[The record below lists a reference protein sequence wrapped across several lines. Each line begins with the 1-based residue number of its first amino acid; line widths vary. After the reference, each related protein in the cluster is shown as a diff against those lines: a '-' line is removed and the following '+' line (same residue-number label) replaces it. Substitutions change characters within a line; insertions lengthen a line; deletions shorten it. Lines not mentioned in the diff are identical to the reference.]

1 MRKSR
6 LAATATLIASS
17 CCAMARPCLIGR
29 MHTTMTRSTAT
40 QRGTLHTL
48 QSVTKTVASVVFG
61 VAITRGD
68 LKSIDV
74 PVLSFF
80 DTTKVANID
89 GRKRRMTVR
98 HLLTMT
104 GGIDWNGS
112 LPNADPQNTEIGLER
127 SADWISYTINRPM
140 MREPGT
146 KFNYNSGEAA
156 LLAHVFREAT
166 GTDLE
171 EYAAKYLFAPLGISH
186 WFWKRSSSGS
196 LDTEGG
202 LYLEASDLARIWH
215 LALSRGAWNGVQ
227 VVSREW
233 MELSVTPAIAT
244 NTQPNSTMYGL
255 YWWLYRDP
263 LDPSKFVWG
272 GSGFGGQHSIAFPR
286 LDMITIVNS
295 WSIGGG
301 PGMPVRVLIERLS
314 KAVQAP

>member
-171 EYAAKYLFAPLGISH
+171 EYAAKYLFAPLVKPH
-186 WFWKRSSSGS
+186 
-196 LDTEGG
+196 
-202 LYLEASDLARIWH
+202 
-215 LALSRGAWNGVQ
+215 
-227 VVSREW
+227 
-233 MELSVTPAIAT
+233 
-244 NTQPNSTMYGL
+244 
-255 YWWLYRDP
+255 
-263 LDPSKFVWG
+263 
-272 GSGFGGQHSIAFPR
+272 
-286 LDMITIVNS
+286 
-295 WSIGGG
+295 GG
-301 PGMPVRVLIERLS
+301 PPTAS
-314 KAVQAP
+314 